1 MAAKKSSQ
9 KPSQKS
15 SNNKK
20 KSEKTERW
28 KGKGGSYLLP
38 KDKKKDRLDE
48 AGARP
53 SKKKNGNK
61 NKKKG

>member
-9 KPSQKS
+9 KPS
-15 SNNKK
+15 NNKK
-20 KSEKTERW
+20 KSEKAERW
-28 KGKGGSYLLP
+28 KGKSGSYLLP
-38 KDKKKDRLDE
+38 KGKKKDRLDE